1 MLLNN
6 QFKEFLS
13 RNKTSTED
21 LLKLVNYKFL
31 IKPYYRVSD
40 NLSILNILEVSSY
53 GLNYKGF
60 IKNEKL
66 LIKYEKFIPLSK
78 PYLTLAFGFKIMN
91 LFFLKTNFTRFSVK
105 KHKVVR
111 LYWLELIGTYRGWR
125 HMNGL
130 PVRGQRTWTNAWSVY
145 KSNVDLREFIVLL
158 AKNIYSKSNLNFKI
172 KSLIYMAEHVNK
184 VWALQWEK
192 EWKLARKK
200 RKEALKKDYK
210 SYTINL
216 ARLAAGD
223 VNTKKVRKNRKKQAK
238 EKKNL
243 FYLGFDKGFSKF
255 LLERNKIEEELKNV
269 ANKRIT
275 TAKRNEKKNLKVIF
289 TNASK
294 NIIKKK
300 VLTKA
305 QKAEQAAK
313 RRKNI
318 LLKKKKK
325 SVWD

>member
-1 MLLNN
+1 MLFNLY
-6 QFKEFLS
+6 KELS
-13 RNKTSTED
+13 LKNKNSSEE
-21 LLKLVNYKFL
+21 LLKMINYKPL
-31 IKPYYRVSD
+31 IKPYYRVSND
-40 NLSILNILEVSSY
+40 LSILNILELTRY
-53 GLNYKGF
+53 GLNYKDF
-60 IKNEKL
+60 IKNQKV
-66 LIKYEKFIPLSK
+66 LIKYERFIPLRWQG
-78 PYLTLAFGFKIMN
+78 LTLIFSFKIMD
-91 LFFLKTNFTRFSVK
+91 LFFFKNNFTRFNVK
-105 KHKVVR
+105 RHKVVR

-158 AKNIYSKSNLNFKI
+158 AKNIYSRSNLNFKI
-172 KSLIYMAEHVNK
+172 KTLIYMAEHVNK

-200 RKEALKKDYK
+200 RKEALKRDYK
-210 SYTINL
+210 SYTVNL

-223 VNTKKVRKNRKKQAK
+223 VNTKKVRKNRKKQEK

-275 TAKRNEKKNLKVIF
+275 TAKRNEKKKF
-289 TNASK
+289 KS
-294 NIIKKK
+294 NIYRS
-300 VLTKA
+300 L
-305 QKAEQAAK
+305 
-313 RRKNI
+313 
-318 LLKKKKK
+318 
-325 SVWD
+325 

>member
-1 MLLNN
+1 MPFNL
-6 QFKEFLS
+6 FKEFLLKN
-13 RNKTSTED
+13 RVSTEE
-21 LLKLVNYKFL
+21 LLKVVDYRFL
-31 IKPYYRVSD
+31 IKPYYRIS
-40 NLSILNILEVSSY
+40 NNISILNILELTRY

-60 IKNEKL
+60 NKNGKS
-66 LIKYEKFIPLSK
+66 LIKYEKFIPIRNAD
-78 PYLTLAFGFKIMN
+78 LTLILAIKIRD

-158 AKNIYSKSNLNFKI
+158 AKNIYSRSNLNFKI

-200 RKEALKKDYK
+200 RKEALKRDYK

-223 VNTKKVRKNRKKQAK
+223 VNTKKVRKHRKKQAK

-255 LLERNKIEEELKNV
+255 LLERNKIDEELKNV
-269 ANKRIT
+269 ANKRVT

-289 TNASK
+289 TDASK

-325 SVWD
+325 SIWD